1 MSERRSAS
9 SEDLHERVEVLD
21 LVGVLLGGGVN
32 TGHALVLGG
41 ARRASLHRV
50 NVDAGTVGER
60 ASEEGDGLVST
71 KTVVRSVDDESSEQ
85 D

>member
-21 LVGVLLGGGVN
+21 LVGVLLGGSVN
-32 TGHALVLGG
+32 ASHALVLDTADG
-41 ARRASLHRV
+41 AGLHRV
-50 NVDAGTVGER
+50 NVDSGTLGEH
-60 ASEEGDGLVST
+60 ASKEGDGLVAA
-71 KTVVRSVDDESSEQ
+71 KTQVVRNRDNEQSE